1 MRREQMRRILT
12 CMFLAGT
19 FSASLW
25 AGDARLQAI
34 QDDSQALRSAQVE
47 GKKAS
52 FFCVNCHGGNGV
64 SKLPEVPNLAGQNAD
79 YLLEQTRRF
88 GRGQR
93 KDEFMQGL
101 IKVLSEEEK
110 IQISLF
116 YAGQNPRPGKPDAT
130 LVAKG
135 KQIYNQLCLRC
146 HGSTAHGNETIPRL
160 ASQHPEYIVLSVT
173 RYRDKTGERQE
184 AQMSAAVAPLKNAD
198 ITAVAA
204 YLNSLP

>member
-1 MRREQMRRILT
+1 MWRILIF
-12 CMFLAGT
+12 MILA
-19 FSASLW
+19 FAAPAW
-25 AGDARLQAI
+25 AGDPRLQAI
-34 QDDSQALRSAQVE
+34 QRDPNDLRIAQAE

-64 SKLPEVPNLAGQNAD
+64 SKLSEVPNLAGQNAD

-101 IKVLSEEEK
+101 IKVLKEEEK

-116 YAGQNPRPGKPDAT
+116 YAGQNPKPGKPDPVK
-130 LVAKG
+130 VAKG
-135 KQIYNQLCLRC
+135 KQLYGRLCLRC
-146 HGSTAHGNETIPRL
+146 HGSAAHGNETIPRL
-160 ASQHPEYIVLSVT
+160 ASQHMEYIILSVT

-184 AQMSAAVAPLKNAD
+184 PQMSSAVAPLKDAD
-198 ITAVAA
+198 IEAVAA
-204 YLNSLP
+204 YLHSLP